1 MASTTVSSI
10 NQFSPDQEIWQN
22 LQQAIATSSG
32 FKRWQAEKVVSDE
45 LLEPT
50 SLEAQVYSYLK
61 ETLETLAY

>member
-10 NQFSPDQEIWQN
+10 DQLSPDQAIWES

-32 FKRWQAEKVVSDE
+32 FKRWQAEKLVSDE
-45 LLEPT
+45 PLEPT
-50 SLEAQVYSYLK
+50 PLEVQVHSYLK